1 MVVRLHV
8 AFEREIQLLL
18 VEQLFHQHVA
28 RLRVAV
34 EYPLEVACHR
44 DVERV
49 PLLLDALHRRSLFA
63 PIFQAHRVEQTHE
76 HAVVSETQRNGRHS
90 GSDFLVG
97 IVDEVFEQFD
107 AVAEIQKMQNNM
119 PLVKMSDYL
128 QQATL
133 SEIEAKDITPD
144 EVLKIV
150 DADMK
155 TMAALAK
162 EIRDEAAG
170 KDDFAVAN
178 MFEDYLASYSKN
190 LWFLRAMLK

>member
-1 MVVRLHV
+1 MNKLNVYLSNLALWNVKLHN
-8 AFEREIQLLL
+8 
-18 VEQLFHQHVA
+18 
-28 RLRVAV
+28 
-34 EYPLEVACHR
+34 
-44 DVERV
+44 
-49 PLLLDALHRRSLFA
+49 LHWNVTGRTFVQ
-63 PIFQAHRVEQTHE
+63 IHE
-76 HAVVSETQRNGRHS
+76 FTEK
-90 GSDFLVG
+90 LY
-97 IVDEVFEQFD
+97 DEVFEQFD

-133 SEIEAKDITPD
+133 SEIEAKDFTPD

-150 DADMK
+150 DANMK

-162 EIRDEAAG
+162 EIRDEASE

>member
-1 MVVRLHV
+1 MSP
-8 AFEREIQLLL
+8 AELLFKYTNSPEKL
-18 VEQLFHQHVA
+18 
-28 RLRVAV
+28 
-34 EYPLEVACHR
+34 Y
-44 DVERV
+44 
-49 PLLLDALHRRSLFA
+49 
-63 PIFQAHRVEQTHE
+63 
-76 HAVVSETQRNGRHS
+76 
-90 GSDFLVG
+90 
-97 IVDEVFEQFD
+97 DEVFEQFD

-133 SEIEAKDITPD
+133 SEIEAKDFTPD

-162 EIRDEAAG
+162 EIRDEAAE